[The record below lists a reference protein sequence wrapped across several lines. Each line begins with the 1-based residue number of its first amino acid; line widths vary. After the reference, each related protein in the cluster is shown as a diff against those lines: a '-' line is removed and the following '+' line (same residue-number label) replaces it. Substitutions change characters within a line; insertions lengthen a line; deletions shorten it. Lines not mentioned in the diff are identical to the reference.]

1 MDAKTNG
8 ALPATAF
15 NENGPDGY
23 YTTHYGLTKRELFAA
38 MAMQGMCASGEY
50 ATATGGQIAAY
61 SVECAD
67 ALLAALTPRV
77 RAVTNA
83 IEVLKR
89 IGQYVPNDEF
99 AAYFEAR
106 EALEAAVEA
115 ATELR
120 ARQRDYLSQPKGER
134 IEAKGRLVGVAATRL
149 DAALARVE
157 GTP

>member
-8 ALPATAF
+8 AL
-15 NENGPDGY
+15 D
-23 YTTHYGLTKRELFAA
+23 
-38 MAMQGMCASGEY
+38 
-50 ATATGGQIAAY
+50 
-61 SVECAD
+61 
-67 ALLAALTPRV
+67 
-77 RAVTNA
+77 
-83 IEVLKR
+83 VLKR

-120 ARQRDYLSQPKGER
+120 ARQRDYLSQR

>member
-8 ALPATAF
+8 AL
-15 NENGPDGY
+15 
-23 YTTHYGLTKRELFAA
+23 
-38 MAMQGMCASGEY
+38 
-50 ATATGGQIAAY
+50 
-61 SVECAD
+61 
-67 ALLAALTPRV
+67 
-77 RAVTNA
+77 
-83 IEVLKR
+83 EVLKR

-157 GTP
+157 GTQP